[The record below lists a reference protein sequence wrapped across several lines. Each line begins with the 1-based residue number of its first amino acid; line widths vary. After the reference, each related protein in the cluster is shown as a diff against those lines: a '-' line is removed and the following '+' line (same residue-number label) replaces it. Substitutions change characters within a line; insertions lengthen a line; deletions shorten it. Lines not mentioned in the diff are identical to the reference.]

1 MPDDSIK
8 ALAVKI
14 AMEDGNFQQ
23 GVKDL
28 KQQLGVIDSEFK
40 SSVAGVKNWGDSL
53 DALKSNAAA
62 LGDKINVQQ
71 KIVQQYS
78 EQLKKSEDALA
89 ANSQK
94 MLDLKNKVES
104 AKDSWEQSKTALG
117 DNAEATQKLE
127 ADYKKLNKQ
136 YEGAESLV
144 RKNHSTMQGY
154 TIQLN
159 NAKGALNGL
168 ESKLEQVNKEI
179 DTQSSKWNKAAKSM
193 EEASQKMKDTGDKLT
208 GIGEKLSVGVT
219 APIVAAGGALLKG
232 AIDAEN
238 AQGKLQAS
246 LGLTADEAADLGA
259 VAQSVWINAFGENIG
274 EATDAV
280 VTVRK
285 NIGSLAEDELDLA
298 TQGALTLADVFGADV
313 VDSTKA
319 AGTMMKN
326 FGIDASSALDLITGG
341 FQKGGDY
348 SGELLDTLNEYSPQF
363 ASMGMSADQ
372 MMGILIAGAQ
382 AGAFNLDKVGD
393 SIKEFNIRAQDGS
406 DATAAGFKML
416 QLDATLM
423 GTAMAEGG
431 ESAQKAFVA
440 TVSALANMDDKVAQN
455 LAGTALFGTQWED
468 VRSKVIVAMA
478 EGVKGIGDFQG
489 ATDEAAKAMYSNN
502 PGAALTSSMR
512 ELQAAI
518 GTALLPLADIIK
530 NDIAPAVKSAADAF
544 ANLSPEGQKTVLA
557 IAGIAAAAGPATWAL
572 GGMVKGVGVI
582 AGGLGSLIKFL
593 GPAATA
599 TVAVGEASTVAA
611 GVGATGGLAGLG
623 ASLGAA
629 AIAAAPFV
637 AAGVAVV
644 GTGYLI
650 NKAMSEEAIPAVDL
664 FADKYNSAAGEVGS
678 ANRVIGDSVE
688 VTSIKISEGTK
699 KAVGDYMK
707 LDEDASK
714 ALNNLYVSSSKITG
728 QTVTDMVGKYNTMA
742 AQIKAGMVMHNQQ
755 QLTDMQAFFAKS
767 SALTAAEEAQ
777 ALAKLQTDNTA
788 KQTEID
794 GYTKR
799 IQAILTLAS
808 QENRALTLN
817 EQQEINGIQDKMKT
831 GAVKALSEQELE
843 SKVILERLK
852 GYEGRITAEQ
862 AAEVIKNANKQR
874 DDAVSAANQQY
885 DGTLRNII
893 KMRDESKVI
902 TADQATK
909 MLADAEKQKIDS
921 ITKAEELKKGVVEKI
936 GEMNT
941 DVLNKLDTNNGAIK
955 SRWQTLGD
963 WFRNNPIIRSI
974 FTSDAGSSY
983 IGSNASGT
991 DSWQGGPTFI
1001 HERGYEL
1008 YDLPQG
1014 TRIFNHDAS
1023 QDLVLKTAEAVARH
1037 VLAGAQ
1043 GVSNVSAQVFMPQDV
1058 IVTMPVILDG
1068 KVLTTTSSRI
1078 QLQNN
1083 YIKARSLG
1091 VVPT

>member
-1 MPDDSIK
+1 MSDDSVRG
-8 ALAVKI
+8 LAVEI
-14 AMEDGNFQQ
+14 AMQDGTFQQ

-40 SSVAGVKNWGDSL
+40 SSIAGVADWGDSL
-53 DALKSNAAA
+53 DKQKTHAAA
-62 LGDKINVQQ
+62 LGEKINVQK
-71 KIVQQYS
+71 KIIQQYTT
-78 EQLKKSEDALA
+78 QLRKSEDTLE
-89 ANSQK
+89 ANSKK
-94 MLDLKNKVES
+94 MMDLKGRLE
-104 AKDSWEQSKTALG
+104 ATKTAWEESKDEVG
-117 DNAEATQKLE
+117 ANSEAAKKLE
-127 ADYKKLNKQ
+127 TEYKQLSKQ
-136 YEGAESLV
+136 YESAENLV
-144 RKNHSTMQGY
+144 KKNNATVQGY

-159 NAKGALNGL
+159 NARGALNKL
-168 ESKLEQVNKEI
+168 ESEFIQTNKRIDEQTDKLK
-179 DTQSSKWNKAAKSM
+179 KAAKALQ
-193 EEASQKMKDTGDKLT
+193 ET
-208 GIGEKLSVGVT
+208 GEKAQEIGTKMSAGLT
-219 APIVAAGGALLKG
+219 APIAAAAGIMLKG

-259 VAQSVWINAFGENIG
+259 VAQSVWVNAFGENIG

-285 NIGSLAEDELDLA
+285 NIGDLAEDELDMA

-326 FGIDASSALDLITGG
+326 FGIDASSALDLITVG

-440 TVSALANMDDKVAQN
+440 TVSALANMDDKMAQN
-455 LAGTALFGTQWED
+455 MAGTALFGTQWED

-518 GTALLPLADIIK
+518 GPALLPLANIIK
-530 NDIAPAVKSAADAF
+530 DDIAPAIKSVADAF
-544 ANLSPEGQKTVLA
+544 ASLPPSGQKAVLA
-557 IAGIAAAAGPATWAL
+557 LAGIAAAAGPTTWAL
-572 GGMVKGVGVI
+572 GGMMKGFGTI
-582 AGGLGSLIKFL
+582 TGGLGTLLKL
-593 GPAATA
+593 AGPAAAATA
-599 TVAVGEASTVAA
+599 EVGGVATVAA
-611 GVGATGGLAGLG
+611 GAAGAGGIAGLG

-629 AIAAAPFV
+629 AV
-637 AAGVAVV
+637 AAGPWILAAGAVV
-644 GTGYLI
+644 GAGYLI
-650 NKAMSEEAIPAVDL
+650 NDAMSQEVIPAVDL
-664 FADKYNSAAGEVGS
+664 FADKCESAAGEVGS
-678 ANRVIGDSVE
+678 ANRGIGDSVE
-688 VTSIKISEGTK
+688 VMSIKISEGTK
-699 KAVGDYMK
+699 KAVGAYMT
-707 LDEDASK
+707 LDSDTSK
-714 ALNNLYVSSSKITG
+714 ALNNLYVSSSTITG

-755 QLTDMQAFFAKS
+755 MLTDMRAFFAKS
-767 SALTAAEEAQ
+767 GALTDTEEAQ
-777 ALAKLQTDNTA
+777 ALAKLQTDNAA
-788 KQTEID
+788 KQSEID

-808 QENRALTLN
+808 QENRALSLN

-831 GAVKALSEQELE
+831 GAIKALSEQELE

-874 DDAVSAANQQY
+874 DDAVSAANLQY
-885 DGTLRNII
+885 DGAIRNII

-909 MLADAEKQKIDS
+909 MIADAERQKTDS

-1023 QDLVLKTAEAVARH
+1023 QDLVLKTAEAVARQ

-1043 GVSNVSAQVFMPQDV
+1043 GVSNVSAQVFIPQDV